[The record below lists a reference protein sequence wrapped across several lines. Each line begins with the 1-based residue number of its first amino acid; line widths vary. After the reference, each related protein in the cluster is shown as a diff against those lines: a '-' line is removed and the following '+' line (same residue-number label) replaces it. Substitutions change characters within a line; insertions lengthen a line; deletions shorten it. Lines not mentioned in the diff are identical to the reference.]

1 MEIITGSRRT
11 PLTWALTVTFVSLGI
26 YLRQPVLSGICLL
39 LALMPFALSKGL
51 EVDLPN
57 SRLRHF
63 TKIGGL
69 RIGEWEE
76 LPPVS
81 RVVVKYFSQLGTSG
95 RPGRM
100 RTDQEAFWV
109 VMLSVAGSANGIVVE
124 RLALTAKADALQ
136 LAATLAKPLGVPV
149 VFIHPQ
155 EAPHGVTV

>member
-1 MEIITGSRRT
+1 
-11 PLTWALTVTFVSLGI
+11 
-26 YLRQPVLSGICLL
+26 
-39 LALMPFALSKGL
+39 MPFVLSKGI

-57 SRLRHF
+57 FRLRHF
-63 TKIGGL
+63 TKIGGW
-69 RIGEWEE
+69 RIGGWEE

-109 VMLSVAGSANGIVVE
+109 VMLSVTGSAEGIVVE
-124 RLALTAKADALQ
+124 RLALPAKADALQ
-136 LAATLAKPLGVPV
+136 LAETLAKPFGVPV

-155 EAPHGVTV
+155 EAPQGVMV